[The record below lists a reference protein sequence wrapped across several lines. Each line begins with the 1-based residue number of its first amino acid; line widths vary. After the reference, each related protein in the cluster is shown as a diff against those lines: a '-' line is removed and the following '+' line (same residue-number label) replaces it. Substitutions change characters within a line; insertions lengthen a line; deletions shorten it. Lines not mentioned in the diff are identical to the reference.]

1 MSFSVWGREP
11 AQQGNGDIT
20 MDMDMEMDMNY

>member
-1 MSFSVWGREP
+1 MSFSGWGREP